1 MVVFDLKSMEG
12 RRSMVKPKSRTANGE
27 VGYLIW
33 CGGDRYVFRQYDA
46 QYNFKD
52 YDIRHTDMRIKIIDA
67 DAHFYEG
74 AGVQELD
81 HCPATLGIK

>member
-1 MVVFDLKSMEG
+1 
-12 RRSMVKPKSRTANGE
+12 MVKPKSRTANGE

-33 CGGDRYVFRQYDA
+33 CGGDRFVFRQYDS

-74 AGVQELD
+74 PGVQELD
-81 HCPATLGIK
+81 HSPDPLGIK